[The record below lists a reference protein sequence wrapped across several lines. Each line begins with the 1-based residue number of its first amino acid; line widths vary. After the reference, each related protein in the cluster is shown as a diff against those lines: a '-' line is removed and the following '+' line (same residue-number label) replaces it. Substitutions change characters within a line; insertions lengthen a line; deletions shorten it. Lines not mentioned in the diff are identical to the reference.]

1 MKQKKMKP
9 TEKRPTMKMPT
20 EEEVGKERAE
30 REEIDKKINANS
42 SMLPRCRSKND
53 HQQEAILPQE
63 PTTTEVTTTQDL
75 ESTHKAPKNPRE
87 ELDSDKTP

>member
-9 TEKRPTMKMPT
+9 TEKRLTMKMPT

-53 HQQEAILPQE
+53 RQ
-63 PTTTEVTTTQDL
+63 
-75 ESTHKAPKNPRE
+75 
-87 ELDSDKTP
+87 